1 MSEKQNL
8 LFEASILGNI
18 CSKNLGRSGIFFFAY
33 NILRELNRLDLF
45 NITLDLGCTHVSI
58 SKLFRADT
66 YLKCFSYINIDKKQ
80 FCSSMIN
87 NYKKQI
93 SVLLTNITIINLLK
107 IVKRCLLIMKWKV
120 EHLSVRAENTCNNT
134 VANTQVYF
142 SPMGIIPN
150 KIKES
155 KHIKCFICLHD
166 LIPVLF
172 PKYFPILHHSED
184 VLKEYADGINLCKE
198 YYYFCVSR
206 CTRNDFLHFYGK
218 ILNKD
223 NLFVTHVS
231 SAQKFMPLDD
241 VVKLAQVLDKY
252 NVHRKTKYVFSLCT
266 LAPRKNL
273 LFTIKCFFKFIMK
286 HDIQDLYFYLGGSQ
300 WNDFNL
306 QLKKQV
312 NEYREYRDKII
323 RIGYVDDEDVN
334 VLLSHSLFFTYISQY
349 EGFGVP
355 PLEAMQAG
363 TPVITSNNSSLPEVV
378 GDAAIMIDC
387 DSEEQCIKAFEDL
400 YFNSELRES
409 YIQKG
414 FERAKLFSYEKTV
427 NNMANVILNVL
438 GNDFGVREK

>member
-1 MSEKQNL
+1 MSKKQNL

-18 CSKNLGRSGIFFFAY
+18 CSKNPGRSGIFFVAY
-33 NILRELNRLDLF
+33 NILREMDRLNAF

-58 SKLFRADT
+58 GKLFRTDT
-66 YLKCFSYINIDKKQ
+66 YLKRFSHINIDKKQ
-80 FCSSMIN
+80 FYLSMIDK
-87 NYKKQI
+87 YKKQI
-93 SVLLTNITIINLLK
+93 PVLLANITIINLLK
-107 IVKRCLLIMKWKV
+107 SIKRCLLITKWKI
-120 EHLSVRAENTCNNT
+120 EQLFVRDESACNNT

-142 SPMGIIPN
+142 SPMGIIPD
-150 KIKES
+150 KIKKS

-172 PKYFPILHHSED
+172 PEYFPILHHGED
-184 VLKEYADGINLCKE
+184 VLKEYADGVNLNKE
-198 YYYFCVSR
+198 YYYFCVSEY
-206 CTRNDFLHFYGK
+206 TKNDFLRFYSQ

-223 NLFVTHVS
+223 NLFVTHIA
-231 SAQKFMPLDD
+231 SAQKFMPLNDTA
-241 VVKLAQVLDKY
+241 KLAQVLDKY
-252 NVHRKTKYVFSLCT
+252 SVRKKTKYVFSLCT

-273 LFTIKCFFKFIMK
+273 LFTIKCFFKFIIK
-286 HDIQDLYFYLGGSQ
+286 HDIQDFYFYLGGGQ
-300 WNDFNL
+300 WNDFNP
-306 QLKKQV
+306 QLKKQI
-312 NEYREYRDKII
+312 NEYEEYRDKII
-323 RIGYVDDEDVN
+323 RLGYVDDEDVN
-334 VLLSHSLFFTYISQY
+334 ILLSHSLFFTYISQY
-349 EGFGVP
+349 EGFGMP

-414 FERAKLFSYEKTV
+414 IERAKLFSFEKTA